1 MYVASLNLTSFY
13 LQLAN
18 AEQPE
23 EIQHSSPLPPPN
35 LPFCQPQLQGK
46 ILDNPIVVGS
56 LGPEIEGAFMVLM
69 GGKATGGGAASAS
82 TASTSSKASPPKKA
96 KAKAAPAA
104 PIADPERLSVP
115 QLKEALT
122 KLRVRSNHCVEKSE
136 LVALYRLH
144 ASGST
149 LPAAA
154 GTMPTRPTP
163 HSNSAPA
170 ASPAAAA
177 AAPASRSASSGGGTY
192 VNGRYV
198 PAGGAGGAGSL
209 LGVSWQTIAIGVF
222 AAVYM

>member
-1 MYVASLNLTSFY
+1 MFCTLWCAIAPRNCACLSHSSTWPCFAASLFAWPYAHSLPSSTPN
-13 LQLAN
+13 
-18 AEQPE
+18 E
-23 EIQHSSPLPPPN
+23 EPPP
-35 LPFCQPQLQGK
+35 
-46 ILDNPIVVGS
+46 
-56 LGPEIEGAFMVLM
+56 A
-69 GGKATGGGAASAS
+69 
-82 TASTSSKASPPKKA
+82 PPS
-96 KAKAAPAA
+96 
-104 PIADPERLSVP
+104 DPMP

-177 AAPASRSASSGGGTY
+177 APASRSASSGGGTY
-192 VNGRYV
+192 INGRYV

>member
-1 MYVASLNLTSFY
+1 M
-13 LQLAN
+13 
-18 AEQPE
+18 
-23 EIQHSSPLPPPN
+23 
-35 LPFCQPQLQGK
+35 
-46 ILDNPIVVGS
+46 DNPIVVGS

-177 AAPASRSASSGGGTY
+177 APASRSASSGGGTY
-192 VNGRYV
+192 INGRYV

>member
-1 MYVASLNLTSFY
+1 M
-13 LQLAN
+13 
-18 AEQPE
+18 
-23 EIQHSSPLPPPN
+23 
-35 LPFCQPQLQGK
+35 
-46 ILDNPIVVGS
+46 
-56 LGPEIEGAFMVLM
+56 
-69 GGKATGGGAASAS
+69 
-82 TASTSSKASPPKKA
+82 
-96 KAKAAPAA
+96 
-104 PIADPERLSVP
+104 P

-177 AAPASRSASSGGGTY
+177 APASRSASSGGGTY
-192 VNGRYV
+192 INGRYV